1 MPVPRLFEAAADP
14 GEQWAHVLACLVGLT
29 GPETRPALLA
39 ELAGEELE
47 GAAEALTRE
56 RQALDGYGVDVLVRD
71 RGRRWVLG
79 IQGTLAFDADATGGI
94 RGAADRLG
102 TFGERVISVAVTPD
116 RAAPPA
122 VEAAREGGRDVR
134 HRSWL
139 RVRDWVQERPERGNA
154 QGVDLALL
162 REAEYFLTPRV
173 AELYRLEKLM
183 AEVSQALRPAFAA
196 MFFDL
201 NDRSPAPLVAGG
213 RSGPGSTRIAFPRT
227 GDAAAVMG
235 VEGGALSL
243 RLAEPGL
250 WPGVDEPGG
259 WSSLAVGQPTDYLRA
274 RSVVLAAAGRLLQ
287 APR

>member
-14 GEQWAHVLACLVGLT
+14 REQWAHVLACLVGLT

-39 ELAGEELE
+39 ELVGEELD
-47 GAAEALTRE
+47 GAADAQARE
-56 RQALDGYGVDVLVRD
+56 RQALDGFGVDVLVRD
-71 RGRRWVLG
+71 RGRRWVVG
-79 IQGTLAFDADATGGI
+79 VQVTLAFDADATGGI
-94 RGAADRLG
+94 TGAADRLASLG
-102 TFGERVISVAVTPD
+102 DRVISVTVTPD
-116 RAAPPA
+116 RTAPPA
-122 VEAAREGGRDVR
+122 VEAARAGGRDVR

-139 RVRDWVQERPERGNA
+139 RVRDWVQERPERGGA
-154 QGVDLALL
+154 QGVDLMLL

-183 AEVSQALRPAFAA
+183 PDVPQALRPAFAA

-213 RSGPGSTRIAFPRT
+213 PSGPGSTRIAFPRT
-227 GDAAAVMG
+227 GDAAA
-235 VEGGALSL
+235 EILLSDDALAL

-250 WPGVDEPGG
+250 WPEASDPS
-259 WSSLAVGQPTDYLRA
+259 WSSLAVTQPADYLRA

-287 APR
+287 GPR